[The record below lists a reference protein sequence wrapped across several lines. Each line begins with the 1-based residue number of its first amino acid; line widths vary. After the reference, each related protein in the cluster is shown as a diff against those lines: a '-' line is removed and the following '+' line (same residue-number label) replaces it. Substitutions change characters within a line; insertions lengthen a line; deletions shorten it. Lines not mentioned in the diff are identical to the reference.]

1 MTWRLGVTTCL
12 AAWLAAAPLSSHH
25 SVSGQ
30 FDGTRPVSLEGVVTR
45 VAWENP
51 HVWIYLDVTERGGRV
66 VNWAIECAPLGIMQR
81 SIDRSLVPNG
91 ERVTI
96 NAYRARNS
104 DEPLAHAYDLILR
117 DGRRFVIGLKL

>member
-1 MTWRLGVTTCL
+1 VT
-12 AAWLAAAPLSSHH
+12 
-25 SVSGQ
+25 
-30 FDGTRPVSLEGVVTR
+30 LEGVVTR

-51 HVWIYLDVTERGGRV
+51 HVWIYVDVADRGGRA

-81 SIDRSLVPNG
+81 SVDRALIPVG

-96 NAYRARNS
+96 NAYRARS
-104 DEPLAHAYDLILR
+104 SEEPLAHAYDLVLR

>member
-1 MTWRLGVTTCL
+1 MVRWICL
-12 AAWLAAAPLSSHH
+12 AVALAVAPLAAHH
-25 SVSGQ
+25 SVAGQ
-30 FDGTRPVSLEGVVTR
+30 FDGRRPVSLEGVVTR

-51 HVWIYLDVTERGGRV
+51 HVWIYLDVTERDGRV

-91 ERVTI
+91 ARVTI

-104 DEPLAHAYDLILR
+104 EEPLAHAYDLILR